1 MDNSDAKE
9 GLKEIQEEQEKVE
22 GKAKKSK
29 LKVSWSEEE
38 QRKAE
43 ENIDRIL
50 EKKKKLAEEETVSI
64 SDPDVSRVADVDAD
78 WEKKAQESARLKEEL
93 EKAVSAA
100 DGLADGAAET
110 DRHFN
115 ALREDVEKYAK
126 TLLELDGQGKYF
138 GDADYDEA
146 YVAWQNAKEAAK
158 QYTAELDKQTES
170 GKAKEAAAAAK
181 EAEREEKLRAQE
193 AAERELQE
201 IRLNAV
207 VSNQNLVDLLQEQE
221 RITQRMALLK
231 KAGRADGYE
240 EYESL
245 KEQLAQ
251 VNGEIRNTREGFSQA
266 EKSGKKAFSAIQKG
280 TKKTGGLLGT
290 LSSRLKGIALSM
302 LVFNWITKGF
312 NAMVSAMKEG
322 FQNLAQYSSD
332 YNKSMSELKS
342 STAQLKNGLAATVEP
357 IANMVIPYLTR
368 LVGWLNTAVDAMSRF
383 LAALQGKSTYTRAKK
398 QVIDYAKS
406 LNAASAA
413 AKGALASFDQLN
425 VLNKSSGASAMAAG
439 GELTGADAFETV
451 AITENDLAIL
461 DLVKDKLKEILDIL
475 LPIGIAMAI
484 FGVEGPLGTFAGV
497 LVTVLGLLE
506 FILEYMDAWSNGI
519 SFDNL
524 TGMLEGLLA
533 VITGIYILF
542 GPMAAGMAMIVGG
555 IAMVV
560 LAIKDMIDNG
570 VNAQNSITL
579 AIGAVTALVGVFLV
593 FGATVGVIVGAVA
606 AVIAIFGVFIAIAGN
621 GEEALASLKNMCK
634 NFADFFKKLFTGDII
649 GAMDS
654 LNMAAKDLLNVFII
668 SFESLVNCIIKAINW
683 LIDKINSI
691 TFDVPDWVPIIGGET
706 LSPNISKITEV
717 SLPRLADGAVIQGGR
732 PFAAILGDQ
741 RFGQTNIE
749 TPLPTMVA
757 AFKQALA
764 ESGGTGGEYTF
775 VAQLDGKTIFKETVK
790 QDRMYRKTTGNSA
803 FLF

>member
-1 MDNSDAKE
+1 MKE
-9 GLKEIQEEQEKVE
+9 GSKEIQDELDKVE
-22 GKAKKSK
+22 DKAKKRDI
-29 LKVSWSEEE
+29 KVGWSEEE
-38 QRKAE
+38 RKKAE
-43 ENIDRIL
+43 ENINRIL
-50 EKKKKLAEEETVSI
+50 EKKKQLAKEETI
-64 SDPDVSRVADVDAD
+64 SVAAPDVSREADFD
-78 WEKKAQESARLKEEL
+78 WEKNARESARINAEL

-100 DGLADGAAET
+100 GGLSDGAEEA
-110 DRHFN
+110 DVHFN
-115 ALREDVEKYAK
+115 ALRADVEEYAK
-126 TLLELDGQGKYF
+126 TLLELESQGKYF
-138 GDADYDEA
+138 GDADYDEV
-146 YVAWQNAKEAAK
+146 YLAWRNAKDAVK
-158 QYTAELDKQTES
+158 QYAAELDKQTES
-170 GKAKEAAAAAK
+170 GRAQEAAIAAKEAA
-181 EAEREEKLRAQE
+181 REEKVKAQE

-201 IRLNAV
+201 IRQSAV
-207 VSNQNLVDLLQEQE
+207 VSNQNLVYLLQEQE

-231 KAGRADGYE
+231 KAGVADGYE
-240 EYESL
+240 EYDSL
-245 KEQLAQ
+245 KEQLAL
-251 VNGEIRNTREGFSQA
+251 VNEEIENTREGFNQVK
-266 EKSGKKAFSAIQKG
+266 KSGEKAFSVIQNG
-280 TKKTGGLLGT
+280 SKKTSGLLGT

-342 STAQLKNGLAATVEP
+342 STAQLKNGLAAAFEP
-357 IANMVIPYLTR
+357 IANMVIPYLTQ

-383 LAALQGKSTYTRAKK
+383 LAVLQGKSTYTRAKE

-406 LNAASAA
+406 LNTAADAA
-413 AKGALASFDQLN
+413 QGALASFDQLN
-425 VLNKSSGASAMAAG
+425 VLNQKDVGGAGNG
-439 GELTGADAFETV
+439 GESTGADAFETV
-451 AITENDLAIL
+451 TIAESDLAML
-461 DLVKDKLKEILDIL
+461 DLVKEKLNGILDIL
-475 LPIGIAMAI
+475 LPIGIAMAV
-484 FGVEGPLGTFAGV
+484 FGVGGPLGTFVGV
-497 LVTVLGLLE
+497 LMTVLGLLK

-533 VITGIYILF
+533 TIIGIYILF
-542 GPMAAGMAMIVGG
+542 GPIAAGVAMIVGG

-579 AIGAVTALVGVFLV
+579 AIGAVTALVGIFLV

-606 AVIAIFGVFIAIAGN
+606 AVITIFGVLIAIAGN
-621 GEEALASLKNMCK
+621 GEEALASLKSMCK

-668 SFESLVNCIIKAINW
+668 SIESLVNCIIKALNW

-691 TFDVPDWVPIIGGET
+691 SFDVPDWVPIIGGET

-717 SLPRLADGAVIQGGR
+717 SIPRLADGAVIQGGR

-764 ESGGTGGEYTF
+764 ESGGSGGEYTF
-775 VAQLDGKTIFKETVK
+775 VAQLDSKTIFKETVK
-790 QDRMYRKTTGNSA
+790 QNRMYKKTTGYSA
-803 FLF
+803 F